1 MCPVPVTPLLY
12 TAKAVD
18 VTFARTKAPF
28 GLPCLFYALRS
39 TFLRVLADTQC
50 AKTEYKTSRFAQRA
64 QMLRLKTL
72 RVFFIALYTK
82 QRPILYKKGD

>member
-1 MCPVPVTPLLY
+1 MPFSVTALLY
-12 TAKAVD
+12 TASAEFVIMR
-18 VTFARTKAPF
+18 VQNPLLA
-28 GLPCLFYALRS
+28 LPCLFYALRS
-39 TFLRVLADTQC
+39 TFSRVLADTQC
-50 AKTEYKTSRFAQRA
+50 AKTEYKISRFAQRA